1 MPSPRSVFYTT
12 LSFATFFWASVTF
25 GAEPS
30 TRQAPL
36 AHAVK
41 PMMGSERL
49 LFASEKTGGTLAL
62 HSMTRHGVD
71 ARLHLPWKVR
81 GRGEYEA
88 TVSPDGTKVAFTT
101 YRYGGW
107 KIAVANIDGSNVR
120 RITLDPQYA
129 YDPHWAPDGKS
140 LIYRRIVNN
149 GAAYFRGKGDI
160 FRINLDGSGN
170 VNLSQSSEQH
180 DRNPAYSPDGSEIV
194 YDSFVGD
201 NLKILLMQADGTG
214 RHIISGEGHL
224 LAPSWSPDGTRI
236 AHLRADTGGYVD
248 VWVMDKDGTNAR
260 NLTNA
265 KATGYQPFS
274 DDMKHWMLETNWS
287 QDGKTIA
294 FVADYAELGNADIY
308 TVSIAGGPP
317 VRLTTHKGNDLH
329 PYWYMSPR

>member
-1 MPSPRSVFYTT
+1 MPSPRSVFFTI
-12 LSFATFFWASVTF
+12 LSITAFFWASVTF

-30 TRQAPL
+30 HGHEPA
-36 AHAVK
+36 AHATTS
-41 PMMGSERL
+41 MMGSERL
-49 LFASEKTGGTLAL
+49 LFSSEKTGNTLAL
-62 HSMTRHGVD
+62 HSMTRHGAD
-71 ARLHLPWKVR
+71 PRLHVAWKVR
-81 GRGEYEA
+81 RRGEYEA
-88 TVSPDGTKVAFTT
+88 AVSPDGTKVAFTT

-107 KIAVANIDGSNVR
+107 KIAVANIDGSDVR
-120 RITLDPQYA
+120 RVTQDPQYA

-201 NLKILLMQADGTG
+201 ELKIFLMQADGTG
-214 RHIISGEGHL
+214 RRTIGGKGYL

-236 AHLRADTGGYVD
+236 AHLRSDSDGYVD
-248 VWVMDKDGTNAR
+248 VWIMDKDGKNAH

-265 KATGYQPFS
+265 KATGYKPFS
-274 DDMKHWMLETNWS
+274 DDLQHWMLETSWS

-308 TVSIAGGPP
+308 TVSTAGGPAT
-317 VRLTTHKGNDLH
+317 RLTIHKGNDLH